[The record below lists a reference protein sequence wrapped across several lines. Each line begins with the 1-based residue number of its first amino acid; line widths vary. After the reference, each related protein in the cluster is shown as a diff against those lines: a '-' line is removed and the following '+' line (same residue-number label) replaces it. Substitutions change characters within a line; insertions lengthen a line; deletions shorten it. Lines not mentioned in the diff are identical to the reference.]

1 MLKIINLMLIKFN
14 IESVCIG
21 TSTAGGFMVVRNDKL
36 RWIGGSLALAN
47 LAMFLIWGWGT
58 LFFLGLVFGSVLFA
72 AGWWADEIDLT
83 NELPLLVSL
92 LGVVIIFGS
101 YFFFVFANLEDVT
114 EGFKRFVGALIL
126 LVIVEITVHS
136 LVAAEDS
143 GGNPDER
150 DRAIQRAASRWGYG
164 VMVAGIWLVVGQ
176 LVLGMFVEQAWIN
189 SYFGA
194 YLIANLLF
202 LVFVVAELVTI
213 AARLLYYRRG
223 VIGV

>member
-14 IESVCIG
+14 IESVFIG
-21 TSTAGGFMVVRNDKL
+21 ISTAGDFMVVRNDKL

-114 EGFKRFVGALIL
+114 EGFKRFVGAVIL
-126 LVIVEITVHS
+126 LVIIEITVHS
-136 LVAAEDS
+136 LIASQGCRGDS
-143 GGNPDER
+143 DER

-164 VMVAGIWLVVGQ
+164 VMAIGIWLVIGQ
-176 LVLGMFVEQAWIN
+176 LVLGMVFEQAWIN
-189 SYFGA
+189 TYFSG
-194 YLIANLLF
+194 YLIANALF
-202 LVFVVAELVTI
+202 LVFVVGELVSI
-213 AARLLYYRRG
+213 VARLLYYRRG
-223 VIGV
+223 FIGA